1 MDQNIIILS
10 SGVITLPL
18 PRPCS
23 ANLPAT
29 TIFGGEHSEH
39 VSLDHEVVLSLT
51 IALTQEGASSGRTA
65 AADI

>member
-23 ANLPAT
+23 ANLPA